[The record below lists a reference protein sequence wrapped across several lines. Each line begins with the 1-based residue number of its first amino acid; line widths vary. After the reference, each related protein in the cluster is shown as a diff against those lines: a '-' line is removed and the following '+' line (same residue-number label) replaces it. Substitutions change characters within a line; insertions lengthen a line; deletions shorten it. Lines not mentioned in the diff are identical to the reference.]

1 MEEPTQRE
9 KDIRKLLRTF
19 GVKSDELIQEHFEQ
33 HPDLEK
39 LHLRLVLVD
48 LTDYGIQTRE
58 PELHFE
64 VEGEISKD

>member
-1 MEEPTQRE
+1 
-9 KDIRKLLRTF
+9 LRTF

-48 LTDYGIQTRE
+48 LTDYGIQARE